1 MFGHFLG
8 SGLLARSSLTVEL
21 PCSGRRVVHPVVCPR
36 RPRSCASSTA
46 GPSGVPRGSS
56 WSFASVRP
64 PLHTHRLLEPFRLK
78 VPTVHAEIRATH
90 AAAHPPPGVLRRL
103 RARGPHR
110 RPLLRVLPAAVQLQ
124 PVSEPSV
131 RQDTCADTC
140 AGSNAGS
147 RERPAVGPPR
157 GRVRPLSPRT
167 PFNSI
172 GSRSRCAWPSGTA
185 MGSPRLPKNWS
196 PSDCTIGEAR
206 QSGRH
211 LGIREGADLK
221 RGRGRLTARGLLPPQ
236 RGDTDL
242 GDPRGDSGG
251 QRATGRVRGNSRGFC
266 IMHAT
271 GSASAFRS
279 ARDRRCDIGS

>member
-1 MFGHFLG
+1 MFWE
-8 SGLLARSSLTVEL
+8 T
-21 PCSGRRVVHPVVCPR
+21 R
-36 RPRSCASSTA
+36 RPPRGLSSTA
-46 GPSGVPRGSS
+46 TQLRVLYRGAQWCPTGLLLVLCLSPASS
-56 WSFASVRP
+56 AHAQAFGAI
-64 PLHTHRLLEPFRLK
+64 PLK
-78 VPTVHAEIRATH
+78 APTVHAEIRATH
-90 AAAHPPPGVLRRL
+90 AAARPPPGVPRRL

-172 GSRSRCAWPSGTA
+172 GSRSRCAWPSGTV

-206 QSGRH
+206 QSGCH

-242 GDPRGDSGG
+242 GDPRGDSEG
-251 QRATGRVRGNSRGFC
+251 QRATGQVRGNSRGFC

>member
-1 MFGHFLG
+1 MFWE
-8 SGLLARSSLTVEL
+8 T
-21 PCSGRRVVHPVVCPR
+21 R
-36 RPRSCASSTA
+36 RPPRGLSSTA
-46 GPSGVPRGSS
+46 TQLRVLYRGAQWCPTGLLLVLCLSPASS
-56 WSFASVRP
+56 AHAQAFGAI
-64 PLHTHRLLEPFRLK
+64 PLK
-78 VPTVHAEIRATH
+78 APTVHAEIRATH
-90 AAAHPPPGVLRRL
+90 AAARPPPGVPRRL

-157 GRVRPLSPRT
+157 GRVRSLSPRT

-236 RGDTDL
+236 RGVTDL
-242 GDPRGDSGG
+242 ADPRGDSGG

-266 IMHAT
+266 IIHAT